1 MASKKNLS
9 LKEKYP
15 EIYAQ
20 TNVDRTGLKRVVPME
35 VLSLGLGRTGTMC
48 EYASCYFVV
57 RSGSTATRAV
67 SCRRT
72 E

>member
-1 MASKKNLS
+1 MASKKNSS

-20 TNVDRTGLKRVVPME
+20 TNIDRTGHKRVVPME

-48 EYASCYFVV
+48 E
-57 RSGSTATRAV
+57 
-67 SCRRT
+67 
-72 E
+72 